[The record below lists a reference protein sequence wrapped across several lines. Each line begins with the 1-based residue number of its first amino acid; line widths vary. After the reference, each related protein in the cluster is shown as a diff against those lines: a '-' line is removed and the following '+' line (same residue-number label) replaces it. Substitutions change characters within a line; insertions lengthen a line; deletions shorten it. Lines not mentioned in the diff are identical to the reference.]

1 MKTNLLQFLGAPVF
15 TTVMATAAWGENLA
29 HISQLLQ
36 TRRCPGCDLRG
47 AGLVMTDLRDA
58 DLRGAALRGANLSRA
73 NLAGADLSGADLSNA
88 SLHGANLNG
97 ANLSNAT
104 LDNTDLR
111 GAYLVGAYLEKVD
124 LSKANV
130 QGVVGL
136 PSSVASAQQFYLWG
150 VLEDRRGN
158 FVGAA
163 NFYSQAISLEPTL
176 AHAYLAR
183 AVVKSRYG
191 QIQGA
196 LKDAEKAQSLFQSQQ
211 NQEGYLLATRFLQL
225 VKAREEADAKDG
237 NEGSPVFVQ
246 IVNAIAPLVLRL
258 VLP

>member
-163 NFYSQAISLEPTL
+163 NFYSQAISLEPNPSPCL
-176 AHAYLAR
+176 SSQGGGEVSLWANPRGLER
-183 AVVKSRYG
+183 CGKSPELVPIPAKSG
-191 QIQGA
+191 GV
-196 LKDAEKAQSLFQSQQ
+196 SPCHPFS
-211 NQEGYLLATRFLQL
+211 ATGKGPGGGRRQ
-225 VKAREEADAKDG
+225 RW
-237 NEGSPVFVQ
+237 Q
-246 IVNAIAPLVLRL
+246 
-258 VLP
+258 